1 MTDHNKEG
9 SSRASSPSYTD
20 DASTVTGHDT
30 EFSTEGLLSTNL
42 TASAHE
48 AHSHKPPAVGLSL
61 LFAMARGLQNQAW
74 KLGGKFLT
82 LIDDQ
87 VELLVDWFIASFG
100 EREEDVAWNGVA
112 EEVPL
117 DENSDSDV

>member
-9 SSRASSPSYTD
+9 SPRASSPSYTD
-20 DASTVTGHDT
+20 DASTDTGHDT
-30 EFSTEGLLSTNL
+30 EYSTEGLLSTNL
-42 TASAHE
+42 TASAHK
-48 AHSHKPPAVGLSL
+48 AHSHKPPAVGLSS
-61 LFAMARGLQNQAW
+61 LFVMARGLQNQVW
-74 KLGGKFLT
+74 KLGGKFLA
-82 LIDDQ
+82 LIDGQ

-100 EREEDVAWNGVA
+100 EREEDVAWNGVV